1 MNERILVVED
11 EQSLRTI
18 IRDRLHAEG
27 FRSDSARD
35 GEEGLRLA
43 TTEAFDAIILD
54 LMLPRKNGF
63 DVCRDIRSA
72 GMITPI
78 LILTARG
85 EVTDK
90 VVGLKLG
97 ADDYLTKPF
106 EMIELLARLEALIRR
121 SSMSSQAPTAAVY
134 QIGTLQIDTRGTT
147 VTRDGEPLALTA
159 REFQLLRFLVENRGA
174 TLSRDLILKEVWG
187 YSTGAFTRT
196 VDVHVA
202 SLRQKIEPDPKH
214 PTLIVTVPG
223 LGYKLNP

>member
-1 MNERILVVED
+1 MNEHILVVED

-27 FRSDSARD
+27 YRSDSARD
-35 GEEGLRLA
+35 GGEGLRLA
-43 TTEAFDAIILD
+43 TSEPFDAIILD

-72 GMITPI
+72 GIITPI

-121 SSMSSQAPTAAVY
+121 SSISSQAPPAAIY
-134 QIGTLQIDTRGTT
+134 QIGTLEIDIRGTM
-147 VTRDGEPLALTA
+147 VTRDGVPIALTA

-187 YSTGAFTRT
+187 YSSGAFTRT

-202 SLRQKIEPDPKH
+202 SLRQKIEPDAKH

-223 LGYKLNP
+223 LGYKLTP

>member
-27 FRSDSARD
+27 YRSDPARD

-43 TTEAFDAIILD
+43 TSESFDAIILD

-72 GMITPI
+72 GIITPI
-78 LILTARG
+78 LILTARD

-121 SSMSSQAPTAAVY
+121 SSISSQATPPAVY
-134 QIGTLQIDTRGTT
+134 QIGALQIDIRGTT
-147 VTRDGEPLALTA
+147 VTRDGEPIALTA
-159 REFQLLRFLVENRGA
+159 REFQLLRFFVENRGA
-174 TLSRDLILKEVWG
+174 TLSRDQILKEVWG
-187 YSTGAFTRT
+187 YSSEAFTRT

-202 SLRQKIEPDPKH
+202 GLRQKIELDSKH

-223 LGYKLNP
+223 LGYKLTP